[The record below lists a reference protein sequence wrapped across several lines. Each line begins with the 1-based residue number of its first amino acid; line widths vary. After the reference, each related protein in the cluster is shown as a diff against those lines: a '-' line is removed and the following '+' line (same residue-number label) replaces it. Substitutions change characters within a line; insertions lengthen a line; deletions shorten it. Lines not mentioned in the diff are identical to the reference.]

1 MAPKGPEGRQA
12 ERGSSQ
18 PERQRNNPEVHKGAR
33 GARANDFA
41 AKIVETVNP
50 AQKMADAIVA
60 RMAKKPEDL
69 AKYQPRLR
77 ASSEDTSNRDE
88 IDQDVKDKDGNY
100 IKRSPENA
108 EFSKLFAE
116 VQNLAAKAERE
127 NSPLLHGF
135 ISRKGEK
142 QIGVN
147 WHNGGEG
154 APGFYLKYGNEAVD
168 NGSYYDYH
176 LDNEGNLSGRE
187 YYPENDETTPA
198 QRKQI
203 YTKEIAV
210 LKKVVEI
217 LKRGFKFPEPRY
229 MVVKTTAETKK
240 NIGVNVRDGDRKEE
254 YQRGTI
260 LPNILVKVI
269 YTSPETGFC
278 YVIAKANDGSARTVE
293 GFVEGKVLEPY
304 NAAKFHPEVSPIK
317 KAVPLNN
324 AEVNN
329 NGGLNLRNS
338 NKVIIGKVPPET
350 AMTVLALESTGGK
363 SRALVQ
369 FKDPSRRG
377 KLTTGFVAAELL
389 SVVE

>member
-1 MAPKGPEGRQA
+1 MAPKGPEGRQP
-12 ERGSSQ
+12 ERGSSPQ
-18 PERQRNNPEVHKGAR
+18 ERQRNNPEVHKGVR

-41 AKIVETVNP
+41 AKMVETTNP

-69 AKYQPRLR
+69 AKYQLKLEPYKGHY
-77 ASSEDTSNRDE
+77 SFKDTIEADL
-88 IDQDVKDKDGNY
+88 KDKNGELT
-100 IKRSPENA
+100 KRSPENA
-108 EFSKLFAE
+108 EFSRLFTE
-116 VQNLAAKAERE
+116 VQNLTAKATRE
-127 NSPLLHGF
+127 NSPLLNGF

-142 QIGVN
+142 KISAYWN
-147 WHNGGEG
+147 PGGEG
-154 APGFYLKYGNEAVD
+154 EPGFYLQYGDEDGVD
-168 NGSYYDYH
+168 NGSAYT
-176 LDNEGNLSGRE
+176 S
-187 YYPENDETTPA
+187 DEMSAA
-198 QRKQI
+198 QKKQAYAKPI
-203 YTKEIAV
+203 GI
-210 LKKVVEI
+210 LNKVIEI
-217 LKRGFKFPEPRY
+217 LKRGFKFPEPKY

-240 NIGVNVRDGDRKEE
+240 NIGVNINYWDRKEE
-254 YQRGTI
+254 YPSGTKI

-350 AMTVLALESTGGK
+350 AMTVLALESAGGK

>member
-12 ERGSSQ
+12 ERRSSPQ
-18 PERQRNNPEVHKGAR
+18 ERQRNNPEVHKGAR

-41 AKIVETVNP
+41 AKMVETNNP
-50 AQKMADAIVA
+50 VLSPEEQKGRALADAIVA

-69 AKYQPRLR
+69 AKYQLKLEPYKGHY
-77 ASSEDTSNRDE
+77 SF
-88 IDQDVKDKDGNY
+88 KDIIEPDLADKSGELT
-100 IKRSPENA
+100 KRSPENA
-108 EFSKLFAE
+108 EFSRLFTE
-116 VQNLAAKAERE
+116 VQNLTTKATRE
-127 NSPLLHGF
+127 NSPLLKGF

-142 QIGVN
+142 KISAYWN
-147 WHNGGEG
+147 PGGEG
-154 APGFYLKYGNEAVD
+154 EPGFWLQYGDDGVD
-168 NGSYYDYH
+168 NGSAYT
-176 LDNEGNLSGRE
+176 S
-187 YYPENDETTPA
+187 DEMSAA
-198 QRKQI
+198 QKKQAYAKPI
-203 YTKEIAV
+203 GI
-210 LKKVVEI
+210 LKKVAEI
-217 LKRGFKFPEPRY
+217 LERGFKFPEPKY

-240 NIGVNVRDGDRKEE
+240 NIGVDVNYWDRKED
-254 YQRGTI
+254 YSSGTKI

-269 YTSPETGFC
+269 YTSPETGLC

-329 NGGLNLRNS
+329 NGGLNLRNAK
-338 NKVIIGKVPPET
+338 KVIIGKVPPET
-350 AMTVLALESTGGK
+350 AMTVLALESAGGK
-363 SRALVQ
+363 TKALVQ